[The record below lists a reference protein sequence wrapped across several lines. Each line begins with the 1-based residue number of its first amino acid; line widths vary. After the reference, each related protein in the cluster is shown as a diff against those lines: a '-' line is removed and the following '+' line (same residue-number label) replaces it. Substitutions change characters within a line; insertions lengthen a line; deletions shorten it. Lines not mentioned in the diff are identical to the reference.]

1 MRKIVLAT
9 LLVAFAVPAL
19 AQTKPMSEEDCK
31 KMDDKM
37 KMEECMKMIKK

>member
-9 LLVAFAVPAL
+9 LFVAFAVPAF
-19 AQTKPMSEEDCK
+19 AQSKPMTEADCK
-31 KMDDKM
+31 KETDKM